1 MSITPHKRFTVYY
14 WKHTIRYAEDK
25 EDWRSVTKF
34 INFLDSMGGYADEIK
49 LAGEQIYKRVLDEE
63 DGSDYWLN
71 KERIEV
77 VLEQE
82 DKYWGGF

>member
-1 MSITPHKRFTVYY
+1 MENDKFIVYY
-14 WKHTIRYAEDK
+14 WKHNIRLAEGRK
-25 EDWRSVTKF
+25 NWRAVTQF
-34 INFLDSMGGYADEIK
+34 VNFLDTMGGYADEIK
-49 LAGEQIYKRVLDEE
+49 IGKVTYYKRYLDEE

-71 KERIEV
+71 RNKKEV